1 MVNFQ
6 LDDPPDYTTYYLC
19 SIDNRSLGRLFMEV
33 IKSSSWSIFVV
44 KLGHDSMSLGDTLK
58 LKELKLKELK
68 LKKLKELE
76 KSCYI
81 CG

>member
-6 LDDPPDYTTYYLC
+6 PDDPPDSTIYYLC
-19 SIDNRSLGRLFMEV
+19 SKDNRSLGRLFMEV
-33 IKSSSWSIFVV
+33 IKSSSWSIFFIV
-44 KLGHDSMSLGDTLK
+44 KLGHDSMSLGHTLK
-58 LKELKLKELK
+58 LKDLK